1 MLSCAQPDRRSAHSS
16 MAGNVKGVPVPQL
29 AALRRQAG
37 FSQDELA
44 RRSGVGRTTIYRL
57 EQGANAHFYTIEK
70 LAKALRTSRK
80 RLMSSTPQSGE

>member
-1 MLSCAQPDRRSAHSS
+1 
-16 MAGNVKGVPVPQL
+16 MAGTVKGVPVPQL

-80 RLMSSTPQSGE
+80 RLMSASPPEEA

>member
-1 MLSCAQPDRRSAHSS
+1 
-16 MAGNVKGVPVPQL
+16 MAGTVKGVPVPQL

-37 FSQDELA
+37 LSQEELA
-44 RRSGVGRTTIYRL
+44 KRSGVGRTTIYRL

-80 RLMSSTPQSGE
+80 RLMSASP

>member
-1 MLSCAQPDRRSAHSS
+1 MP
-16 MAGNVKGVPVPQL
+16 GNIKGVPVPQL
-29 AALRRQAG
+29 AALRRKAG
-37 FSQDELA
+37 FSQEELA

-80 RLMSSTPQSGE
+80 RLMSDSSPEEEPEALGRQ